1 MVDLE
6 NYLDVV
12 QSLNPAA
19 RTASAN
25 GAGVDLANYNGAMVV
40 LHVGTITDGTHTPRV
55 EESSDNSTYTTVAA
69 SDLIGSLAALATG
82 VVQKVGY
89 IGSRRYI
96 RVATTVN
103 GATNGGV
110 YGASVVRG
118 FPRKGPK

>member
-1 MVDLE
+1 MVDLK

-25 GAGVDLANYNGAMVV
+25 GTGVDLANYNGAMVV

-82 VVQKVGY
+82 VVQRVGY

-96 RVATTVN
+96 RVATTVS

-118 FPRKGPK
+118 FPRKAPK